1 MVETALS
8 LCLPCASKGKGQIW
22 VTDGDVKP
30 GLIGS
35 FSVRAKGGNY
45 WIIGMNKNLGVIKS
59 GLVDMKSLGV
69 ETIQ

>member
-1 MVETALS
+1 MVETAPS

-45 WIIGMNKNLGVIKS
+45 WIIGMHKNLDVINQ
-59 GLVDMKSLGV
+59 DWW
-69 ETIQ
+69 T